1 MALTPLSEIINRV
14 RQKPSLSGPDQFDIP
29 ADINLKEM
37 RDSRQVILVQKPKE
51 FDSGSDSPGIPIY
64 DLDEMG
70 QYPFRGEGESI
81 ESLAWYISYHYGAL
95 GWGIYIT
102 RSGIY
107 KVANA
112 LIVEGFPASEAIDQA
127 RTLLLRHEQTH
138 FQTDLGITS
147 IELASSRH
155 IFVEAR
161 RTINSKS
168 PGWHCV
174 EEGFAN
180 ALARRTMKKPKI
192 ALDRFLDT
200 SPVGYRDWKKYK
212 PAGDS
217 STWHDVLFELLNHT
231 NQGFVPTEIASE
243 VSNIIAPKYF
253 ADIPLYE
260 VYDIAGG
267 DVTGAYFMGPIKE
280 IVEAPAFL
288 DDLDTL
294 AKGQPMYRKKWQG
307 VKAKLAGGNL
317 VGVHFEVINKAKKLH
332 SVRID
337 GEARAGLQ
345 SGLNWTAVAA
355 GHHDELY
362 RRLSKW

>member
-1 MALTPLSEIINRV
+1 MALTPLREIINRV
-14 RQKPSLSGPDQFDIP
+14 RQLAPISSQEVFEVP
-29 ADINLKEM
+29 ADIVL
-37 RDSRQVILVQKPKE
+37 RQLRENDRVVLVNRPKG
-51 FDSGSDSPGIPIY
+51 FDSGISSSGIPIY
-64 DLDEMG
+64 DLDEMAE
-70 QYPFRGEGESI
+70 YPFRGEGESI
-81 ESLAWYISYHYGAL
+81 ERLAWYISYHYGEL

-112 LIVEGFPASEAIDQA
+112 LIAGGYPESEAIEQA
-127 RTLLLRHEQTH
+127 RALLLRHEQTH

-147 IELASSRH
+147 LEIASNRP
-155 IFVEAR
+155 IFIEAR
-161 RTINSKS
+161 RTMNAKS
-168 PGWHCV
+168 PGWHSA

-180 ALARRTMKKPKI
+180 ALARRQMKKPKD
-192 ALDRFLDT
+192 AFDTFLDS

-217 STWHDVLFELLNHT
+217 QTWNMVLTKLLHNT
-231 NQGFVPTEIASE
+231 KNGFVPSEIASE
-243 VSNIIAPKYF
+243 VSNLVAPKYF
-253 ADIPLYE
+253 ADIAVYE

-267 DVTGAYFMGPIKE
+267 DLRSAYFTGPIKE
-280 IVEAPAFL
+280 IVESPSFL
-288 DDLDTL
+288 EDLEKL
-294 AKGQPMYRKKWQG
+294 AKGQPSYRKKWQG

-345 SGLNWTAVAA
+345 RDLNWTAVAA

-362 RRLSKW
+362 RRLGK